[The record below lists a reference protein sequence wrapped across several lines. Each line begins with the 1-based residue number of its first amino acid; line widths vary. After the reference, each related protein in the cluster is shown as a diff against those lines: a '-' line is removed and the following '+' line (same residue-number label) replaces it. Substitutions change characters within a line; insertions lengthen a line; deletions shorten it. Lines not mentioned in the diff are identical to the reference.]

1 MRCSLIDYG
10 IFLIAAFLI
19 WFFFN
24 QQSELT
30 YAEETVRIQ
39 NEAILRQ
46 NEYLQAQKR
55 YIQAL
60 ELESSPP
67 LRQRGFQD
75 LYKNRGI

>member
-1 MRCSLIDYG
+1 MRCSPIDYG
-10 IFLIAAFLI
+10 IFVIAAFLI
-19 WFFFN
+19 WFFL
-24 QQSELT
+24 QQQAELT
-30 YAEETVRIQ
+30 YAEETIRIQ
-39 NEAILRQ
+39 NEAILKQ

-60 ELESSPP
+60 EIESSPP

>member
-1 MRCSLIDYG
+1 MRCSPIDYG

-30 YAEETVRIQ
+30 YAEETIRLQ
-39 NEAILRQ
+39 QEAILKQ
-46 NEYLQAQKR
+46 NQYLQAQNR

-60 ELESSPP
+60 ELESSSP